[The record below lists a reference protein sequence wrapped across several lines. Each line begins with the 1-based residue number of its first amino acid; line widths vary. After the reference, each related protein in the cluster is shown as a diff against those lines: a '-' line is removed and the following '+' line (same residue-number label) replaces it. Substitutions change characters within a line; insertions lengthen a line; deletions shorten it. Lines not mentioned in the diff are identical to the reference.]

1 MRILSNGSMADKSA
15 HDQCSR
21 PWLACWSKWPV
32 GIRLIVLLGLLIVLS
47 QRGSGQNISTIGQKG
62 GPVNGPVNGPD
73 IAAELKSSGGRILI
87 EISNG
92 GSLPLSLTLDIAL
105 GTDTEI
111 ADAGRVNLRL
121 EAQRTESY
129 ELRGL
134 PPSSPAPT
142 HYVLSI
148 HSSGQKSGLARAAI
162 KSPLEMAENGRNPK
176 NNGPLLLYRHAVLRQ
191 SSDPLPTEFLT
202 VTTLK
207 KGQSRLASTR
217 STEKAEE
224 PAPPPVYEN
233 FVPKTEIQLQARL
246 LAGTDNPEIAI
257 LSFELFSERPVTEAT
272 LEIRIGK
279 FEARKPVSISGQ
291 SLVQFELPPNLDAGD
306 EEASI
311 HYRLASRERRTLL
324 EGDLL
329 LAKLIEDDG
338 IVLSDIQFDQPS
350 YPAGASVRMILQLN
364 GRSRSGFTIE
374 ITVRDGSGQIF
385 HRDQQLFPPGS
396 NETSPPFNFNLPG
409 DLEGPVVV
417 EYRILNTRSSGLYDA
432 GDRSFPIVN

>member
-1 MRILSNGSMADKSA
+1 MIG
-15 HDQCSR
+15 
-21 PWLACWSKWPV
+21 
-32 GIRLIVLLGLLIVLS
+32 
-47 QRGSGQNISTIGQKG
+47 QRGSGQSVSTIGQKG
-62 GPVNGPVNGPD
+62 VPGNGPVTGPD

-92 GSLPLSLTLDIAL
+92 GSIPLSLKLDIAL

-111 ADAGRVNLRL
+111 VEFGRVNLRL

-129 ELRGL
+129 QLRGL

-142 HYVLSI
+142 HYILSI
-148 HSSGQKSGLARAAI
+148 HSSGQEPGLASDI
-162 KSPLEMAENGRNPK
+162 KSPTAMAENGRNSR
-176 NNGPLLLYRHAVLRQ
+176 NNGTLFLYRHAALRP

-207 KGQSRLASTR
+207 KGQSRLTETR

-224 PAPPPVYEN
+224 SAPPTVYEN

-257 LSFELFSERPVTEAT
+257 LSFELFSERTVTEAT

-291 SLVQFELPPNLDAGD
+291 SLVQFELPPNIDAAD
-306 EEASI
+306 EEATI

-374 ITVRDGSGQIF
+374 ITVRDGRGQIF

-417 EYRILNTRSSGLYDA
+417 EYRILNPRSSGLYDA

>member
-1 MRILSNGSMADKSA
+1 
-15 HDQCSR
+15 
-21 PWLACWSKWPV
+21 
-32 GIRLIVLLGLLIVLS
+32 
-47 QRGSGQNISTIGQKG
+47 
-62 GPVNGPVNGPD
+62 
-73 IAAELKSSGGRILI
+73 
-87 EISNG
+87 
-92 GSLPLSLTLDIAL
+92 
-105 GTDTEI
+105 
-111 ADAGRVNLRL
+111 
-121 EAQRTESY
+121 
-129 ELRGL
+129 
-134 PPSSPAPT
+134 
-142 HYVLSI
+142 
-148 HSSGQKSGLARAAI
+148 
-162 KSPLEMAENGRNPK
+162 MAENGRNAK
-176 NNGPLLLYRHAVLRQ
+176 NNGTLFLYRHAALRP
-191 SSDPLPTEFLT
+191 SSDSLPTEFLT

-207 KGQSRLASTR
+207 KGQSSLTATR

-224 PAPPPVYEN
+224 SAPPPVYEN

-246 LAGTDNPEIAI
+246 LAGTENPEIAL

-374 ITVRDGSGQIF
+374 ITVRDGRGQIF

>member
-62 GPVNGPVNGPD
+62 GPVNGPD

-121 EAQRTESY
+121 EAQLTKSY